1 MCLSFFCVIVLFL
14 FLKFMMKKFENKIS
28 KIKLLKGIFAS
39 IIVDQQKQ
47 CYSKHQQTR
56 SKLLINKRKQKR
68 KKMSL
73 GKVSARTSGL
83 ERAMERVFK
92 IH

>member
-1 MCLSFFCVIVLFL
+1 MTIY
-14 FLKFMMKKFENKIS
+14 
-28 KIKLLKGIFAS
+28 
-39 IIVDQQKQ
+39 QQKQ

-56 SKLLINKRKQKR
+56 SKLLINKHKQKR
-68 KKMSL
+68 KKASL

-83 ERAMERVFK
+83 ESAIEIVFK

>member
-1 MCLSFFCVIVLFL
+1 
-14 FLKFMMKKFENKIS
+14 MMKEFENKIS
-28 KIKLLKGIFAS
+28 KIRLLKGIFAS
-39 IIVDQQKQ
+39 MTMYQQKQ

-68 KKMSL
+68 KKASL

-83 ERAMERVFK
+83 ESAMERVFK

>member
-1 MCLSFFCVIVLFL
+1 MCLSFLRDCLVFVSQICEE
-14 FLKFMMKKFENKIS
+14 KFENKIS
-28 KIKLLKGIFAS
+28 KIELLKGIFAS
-39 IIVDQQKQ
+39 MTMYQQKQ

-68 KKMSL
+68 KKASL
-73 GKVSARTSGL
+73 GKVSARTSGS
-83 ERAMERVFK
+83 ESAMERVFK

>member
-1 MCLSFFCVIVLFL
+1 
-14 FLKFMMKKFENKIS
+14 MMKKFENKIS

-39 IIVDQQKQ
+39 MTMYQQKQ

-56 SKLLINKRKQKR
+56 SKLLINKHKQKR
-68 KKMSL
+68 KKASL

-83 ERAMERVFK
+83 ESAMERVFK

>member
-1 MCLSFFCVIVLFL
+1 M
-14 FLKFMMKKFENKIS
+14 
-28 KIKLLKGIFAS
+28 KGIFAS
-39 IIVDQQKQ
+39 MTMYQQKQ
-47 CYSKHQQTR
+47 CYSKHQQT

-68 KKMSL
+68 KKASL

-83 ERAMERVFK
+83 ESAMERAFK